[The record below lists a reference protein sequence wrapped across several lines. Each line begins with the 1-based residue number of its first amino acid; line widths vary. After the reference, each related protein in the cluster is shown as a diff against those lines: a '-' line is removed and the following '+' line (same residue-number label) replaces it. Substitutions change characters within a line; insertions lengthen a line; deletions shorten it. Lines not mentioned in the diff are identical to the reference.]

1 MRKEDQ
7 KRSLCSWVLLA
18 VFVPMLLFSSLHL
31 HQDEQSAQTECA
43 ECVDHHCAGHL
54 GQQSVSFH
62 ACVLCQFLSLPFL
75 AVAVTALVLFNKVR
89 ACALVPQ
96 QYRRQTTLRGAISLR
111 APPACCFR

>member
-31 HQDEQSAQTECA
+31 HQDEQSAQAECA
-43 ECVDHHCAGHL
+43 ECVDHHCTGHL

-75 AVAVTALVLFNKVR
+75 AVAVIALILSNKVR
-89 ACALVPQ
+89 TRVFVSQ
-96 QYRRQTTLRGAISLR
+96 QYRRQTALLGAISLR

>member
-43 ECVDHHCAGHL
+43 ECVDHHCTGHL

-62 ACVLCQFLSLPFL
+62 ACVLCQFISLSYI
-75 AVAVTALVLFNKVR
+75 AVAVATAVLFNKV
-89 ACALVPQ
+89 CARVLVSQ
-96 QYRRQTTLRGAISLR
+96 QYHCQTALLGAISLR